1 MGEGGI
7 KSVLRLF
14 LSYNYFSFKFY
25 EAMVTDQFIKKTF
38 IHNVVSIG
46 FQKIRQ
52 IQQEVISENLN
63 VVSGNLLQSVQK
75 KPVGIIGTERQIY
88 YMSVL
93 PYMRF
98 LDIYFRENI
107 ILRRN
112 LSIYNRVIWGV
123 IYGEVLPNLRYGF
136 TQDIRKYITRQLQEG
151 SDINQKD
158 FQSIIDY

>member
-14 LSYNYFSFKFY
+14 LSYNYFSFIKF
-25 EAMVTDQFIKKTF
+25 EAMVTDQLIKKTF
-38 IHNVVSIG
+38 IHNVVSVG

-63 VVSGNLLQSVQK
+63 VVSGNLLRSIQK
-75 KPVGIIGTERQIY
+75 EPVGIIETERQVY

-112 LSIYNRVIWGV
+112 LSIYNRVVWGV

-151 SDINQKD
+151 SDIDQLD
-158 FQSIIDY
+158 FQSYIDY

>member
-14 LSYNYFSFKFY
+14 LSYNYFSFIKF
-25 EAMVTDQFIKKTF
+25 EAMVTDQLIKKTF
-38 IHNVVSIG
+38 IHNVVSVG

-63 VVSGNLLQSVQK
+63 VVSGNLLQSIQK
-75 KPVGIIGTERQIY
+75 EPVGIIETERQVY

-107 ILRRN
+107 IFRRN
-112 LSIYNRVIWGV
+112 LSIYNRVVWGV
-123 IYGEVLPNLRYGF
+123 LYGEVLPNLRYGF

-151 SDINQKD
+151 SDIDQLD
-158 FQSIIDY
+158 FQSYI

>member
-1 MGEGGI
+1 
-7 KSVLRLF
+7 
-14 LSYNYFSFKFY
+14 
-25 EAMVTDQFIKKTF
+25 MVTDQLIKKTF
-38 IHNVVSIG
+38 IHNVVSVG

-63 VVSGNLLQSVQK
+63 VISGNLLKSIQK
-75 KPVGIIGTERQIY
+75 SPVEIEGTERQIY

-98 LDIYFRENI
+98 LDIRFRQD
-107 ILRRN
+107 LRIRRK

-123 IYGEVLPNLRYGF
+123 LYGEVLPNLRYGF

-151 SDINQKD
+151 SDIDQLD
-158 FQSIIDY
+158 FQSYIDY

>member
-7 KSVLRLF
+7 KSVLCLF
-14 LSYNYFSFKFY
+14 LSYNYFSFIKF
-25 EAMVTDQFIKKTF
+25 EAMVTDQLVKKTF
-38 IHNVVSIG
+38 IHNVVSVG

-63 VVSGNLLQSVQK
+63 VVSGNLLRSIQK
-75 KPVGIIGTERQIY
+75 EPVGIIETERQVY

-112 LSIYNRVIWGV
+112 LSIYNRVVWGV

-151 SDINQKD
+151 SDIDQLD
-158 FQSIIDY
+158 FQSYI

>member
-1 MGEGGI
+1 
-7 KSVLRLF
+7 
-14 LSYNYFSFKFY
+14 
-25 EAMVTDQFIKKTF
+25 MVTDQLIKKTF
-38 IHNVVSIG
+38 IHNVVSVG

-63 VVSGNLLQSVQK
+63 VVSGNLLRSIQK
-75 KPVGIIGTERQIY
+75 EPVGIIETERQVY

-107 ILRRN
+107 ILRRH
-112 LSIYNRVIWGV
+112 LSIYNRVVWGV
-123 IYGEVLPNLRYGF
+123 IYGKVLPNLRYGF

-151 SDINQKD
+151 SDIDQLD
-158 FQSIIDY
+158 FQSYI

>member
-1 MGEGGI
+1 
-7 KSVLRLF
+7 
-14 LSYNYFSFKFY
+14 
-25 EAMVTDQFIKKTF
+25 MVTDQLIKKTF
-38 IHNVVSIG
+38 IHNVVSVG

-63 VVSGNLLQSVQK
+63 VVSGNLLRSIQK
-75 KPVGIIGTERQIY
+75 EPVGIIETERQVY

-112 LSIYNRVIWGV
+112 LSIYNRVVWGV

-151 SDINQKD
+151 SDIDQLD
-158 FQSIIDY
+158 FQSYINY

>member
-1 MGEGGI
+1 
-7 KSVLRLF
+7 
-14 LSYNYFSFKFY
+14 
-25 EAMVTDQFIKKTF
+25 MVTDQLIKKTF
-38 IHNVVSIG
+38 IHNVVSVG

-63 VVSGNLLQSVQK
+63 VVSGNLLRSIQK
-75 KPVGIIGTERQIY
+75 EPVGIIETERQVY

-112 LSIYNRVIWGV
+112 LSIYNRVVWGV

-151 SDINQKD
+151 SDIDQLD
-158 FQSIIDY
+158 FQSYIDY

>member
-14 LSYNYFSFKFY
+14 LSYNYFSFIKF
-25 EAMVTDQFIKKTF
+25 EAMVTDQLIKKTF
-38 IHNVVSIG
+38 IHNVVSVG

-63 VVSGNLLQSVQK
+63 VVSGNLLRAIQK
-75 KPVGIIGTERQIY
+75 EPVGIIETERQVY

-112 LSIYNRVIWGV
+112 LSIYNRVVWGV

-151 SDINQKD
+151 SDIDQLD
-158 FQSIIDY
+158 FQSYI

>member
-14 LSYNYFSFKFY
+14 LSYNYFSFIKF
-25 EAMVTDQFIKKTF
+25 EAMVTDQLIKKTF
-38 IHNVVSIG
+38 IHNVVSVG

-63 VVSGNLLQSVQK
+63 VVSGNLLRSIQK
-75 KPVGIIGTERQIY
+75 EPVGIIETERQVY

-112 LSIYNRVIWGV
+112 LSIYNRVVWGV

-136 TQDIRKYITRQLQEG
+136 TQDIRKYITRQLQ
-151 SDINQKD
+151 
-158 FQSIIDY
+158 

>member
-14 LSYNYFSFKFY
+14 LSYNYFSFIKF
-25 EAMVTDQFIKKTF
+25 EAMVTDQLIKKTF
-38 IHNVVSIG
+38 IHNVVSVG

-63 VVSGNLLQSVQK
+63 VVSGNLLQSIQK
-75 KPVGIIGTERQIY
+75 EPVGILETERQVY

-107 ILRRN
+107 IFRRN
-112 LSIYNRVIWGV
+112 LSIYNRVVWGV

-151 SDINQKD
+151 SDIDQLD
-158 FQSIIDY
+158 FQSYI

>member
-14 LSYNYFSFKFY
+14 LSYNYFSFIKF
-25 EAMVTDQFIKKTF
+25 EAMVTDQLIKKTF
-38 IHNVVSIG
+38 IHNVVSVG

-63 VVSGNLLQSVQK
+63 VVSGNLLRSIQK
-75 KPVGIIGTERQIY
+75 EPVGIIETERQVY

-112 LSIYNRVIWGV
+112 LSIYNRVVWGV
-123 IYGEVLPNLRYGF
+123 IYGEVLPNLHYGF

-151 SDINQKD
+151 SDIDQLD
-158 FQSIIDY
+158 FQSYI

>member
-25 EAMVTDQFIKKTF
+25 EAMVTDQLIKKTF
-38 IHNVVSIG
+38 IHNVVSVG

-63 VVSGNLLQSVQK
+63 VVSGDLLQSIQK
-75 KPVGIIGTERQIY
+75 EPVGIIETERQVY

-93 PYMRF
+93 LYMRF

-107 ILRRN
+107 IFRRN
-112 LSIYNRVIWGV
+112 LSIYNRVVWGV
-123 IYGEVLPNLRYGF
+123 LYGEVLPNLRYGF

-151 SDINQKD
+151 SDIDQLD
-158 FQSIIDY
+158 FQSYI

>member
-1 MGEGGI
+1 
-7 KSVLRLF
+7 
-14 LSYNYFSFKFY
+14 
-25 EAMVTDQFIKKTF
+25 MVTDQLIKKTF

-63 VVSGNLLQSVQK
+63 VVSGNLLQSIQK
-75 KPVGIIGTERQIY
+75 EPVGIIETERQVY

-107 ILRRN
+107 IFRRN
-112 LSIYNRVIWGV
+112 LSIYNRVVWGV

-136 TQDIRKYITRQLQEG
+136 TQDIRKYISPGNFKKDRIL
-151 SDINQKD
+151 IN
-158 FQSIIDY
+158 

>member
-1 MGEGGI
+1 
-7 KSVLRLF
+7 
-14 LSYNYFSFKFY
+14 
-25 EAMVTDQFIKKTF
+25 MVTDQLIKKTF
-38 IHNVVSIG
+38 IHNVVSVG

-63 VVSGNLLQSVQK
+63 VVSGNLLRSIQK
-75 KPVGIIGTERQIY
+75 EPVGIIETERQVY

-112 LSIYNRVIWGV
+112 LSIYNRVVWGV

-151 SDINQKD
+151 SDIDQLD
-158 FQSIIDY
+158 FQSYI

>member
-14 LSYNYFSFKFY
+14 LSYNYFSFIKF
-25 EAMVTDQFIKKTF
+25 EAMVTDQLIKKTF
-38 IHNVVSIG
+38 IHNVVSVG

-63 VVSGNLLQSVQK
+63 VVSGNLLRSIQK
-75 KPVGIIGTERQIY
+75 EPVGIIETEHQVY

-98 LDIYFRENI
+98 LDIRFRQD
-107 ILRRN
+107 LRIRRK

-123 IYGEVLPNLRYGF
+123 LYGEVLPNLRYGF

-151 SDINQKD
+151 SDIDQLD
-158 FQSIIDY
+158 FQSYI